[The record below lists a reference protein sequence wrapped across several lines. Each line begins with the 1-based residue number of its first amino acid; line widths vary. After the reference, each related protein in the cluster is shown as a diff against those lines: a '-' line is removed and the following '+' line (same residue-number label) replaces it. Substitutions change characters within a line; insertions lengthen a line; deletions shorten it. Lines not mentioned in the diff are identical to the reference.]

1 MKYNIKV
8 CLQPVKGSALLPVRL
23 RVTWCGCRCDLSAG
37 VSYNIEKWL
46 PELGR
51 AKQNTTNN
59 LKQSARE
66 VNAKIEDCVR
76 WVDSFFS
83 RCNLNGVA
91 ITPKQLK
98 AEFSSAFGRQRSA
111 GAENNIFIVFDKFI
125 SHAASSRGWS
135 YNTRRKY
142 GIIKTIIKEY
152 RLTLADLGVGFLQNY
167 INAEIAKGRKN
178 TTIAKNV
185 RCLKVF
191 CDWCFNAGFIPS
203 GVAEFVPRLKW
214 SEGNNKA
221 VVFLEYAEIETLL
234 KARDSLSASL
244 QITADMFLFSC
255 FSGLRF
261 SDIVKL
267 KKTDI
272 YNGKINIVTQKTA
285 EALQIEL
292 NNYTVAIYKKYKN
305 FFVASPLLFPSI
317 SNQVLNRELK
327 TIFAK
332 LDLRRPVTLTAFSGS
347 ERIETTAP
355 LCDIISFHAARR
367 TFVVECL
374 RRGIAPAVVMKWTG
388 HADFDAMRPYIE
400 IVDSLKESE
409 MQKFNI

>member
-8 CLQPVKGSALLPVRL
+8 CLQPVKNSALLPVRL

-76 WVDSFFS
+76 WVDSFFVKS
-83 RCNLNGVA
+83 ELSA
-91 ITPKQLK
+91 TPVTAKTLK
-98 AEFSSAFGRQRSA
+98 AEFASVFGRRSVA
-111 GAENNIFIVFDKFI
+111 PKGETIGAAFDRFMLQN
-125 SHAASSRGWS
+125 STVRGWS
-135 YNTRRKY
+135 WNTRRKY

-152 RLTLADLGVGFLQNY
+152 RLTLADLGVSFLQNY
-167 INAEIAKGRKN
+167 INAEIVKGRKN
-178 TTIAKNV
+178 TTIAKNI

-191 CDWCFNAGFIPS
+191 GDWCFNAGLISS
-203 GVAEFVPRLKW
+203 GMADFVPHLKW

-221 VVFLEYAEIETLL
+221 VVFLEFAEIETLL

-261 SDIVKL
+261 SDIVQL

-292 NNYTVAIYKKYKN
+292 NNYTVAIYEKYKN

>member
-1 MKYNIKV
+1 M
-8 CLQPVKGSALLPVRL
+8 
-23 RVTWCGCRCDLSAG
+23 
-37 VSYNIEKWL
+37 
-46 PELGR
+46 
-51 AKQNTTNN
+51 
-59 LKQSARE
+59 
-66 VNAKIEDCVR
+66 
-76 WVDSFFS
+76 
-83 RCNLNGVA
+83 
-91 ITPKQLK
+91 
-98 AEFSSAFGRQRSA
+98 
-111 GAENNIFIVFDKFI
+111 
-125 SHAASSRGWS
+125 HAASSRGWS

-167 INAEIAKGRKN
+167 INAEITKGRKN

-191 CDWCFNAGFIPS
+191 LDWCFNAGFIPS

-221 VVFLEYAEIETLL
+221 VVFLEFAEIETLL
-234 KARDSLSASL
+234 KARNSLSASL

-292 NNYTVAIYKKYKN
+292 NKFTAGIYEKYK
-305 FFVASPLLFPSI
+305 SLCPGPLLFPSI

-327 TIFAK
+327 TIFK
-332 LDLRRPVTLTAFSGS
+332 ELSLCRPVTLTAFSGS
-347 ERIETTAP
+347 ERVETTAP

>member
-8 CLQPVKGSALLPVRL
+8 CLQPVKNSDLLPVRL
-23 RVTWCGCRCDLSAG
+23 RVSWCGCRCDLSVG
-37 VSYNIEKWL
+37 VSWLPDKWL
-46 PELGR
+46 ATVGR

-76 WVDSFFS
+76 WVDSFFVKS
-83 RCNLNGVA
+83 ELSA
-91 ITPKQLK
+91 TPVTAKTLK
-98 AEFSSAFGRQRSA
+98 AEFASVFGRRSVA
-111 GAENNIFIVFDKFI
+111 PKGETIGAAFDRFMLQN
-125 SHAASSRGWS
+125 STVRGWS
-135 YNTRRKY
+135 WNTRRKY

-167 INAEIAKGRKN
+167 INAEITKGRKN

-191 CDWCFNAGFIPS
+191 CDWCFNAGLIAS

-221 VVFLEYAEIETLL
+221 VVFLELPEIETLL
-234 KARDSLSASL
+234 NAGGLLSESL

-261 SDIVKL
+261 SDLVNL
-267 KKTDI
+267 RKTDI
-272 YNGKINIVTQKTA
+272 KNGKINIVTQKTA
-285 EALQIEL
+285 DALQIEL
-292 NNYTVAIYKKYKN
+292 NKYTADIYAKYKG
-305 FFVASPLLFPSI
+305 LCLGQRLFPEI
-317 SNQVLNRELK
+317 SNQVVNRELK

-332 LDLRRPVTLTAFSGS
+332 LDLCRPVTLTAFSGS
-347 ERIETTAP
+347 ERVETTAP

-400 IVDSLKESE
+400 IVDTLKESE

>member
-23 RVTWCGCRCDLSAG
+23 RVSWCGCRCDLSVG
-37 VSYNIEKWL
+37 VSYNVEKWL

-76 WVDSFFS
+76 WVDAFFS
-83 RCNLNGVA
+83 RCNINGLP
-91 ITPKQLK
+91 ITAKQLK
-98 AEFSSAFGRQRSA
+98 TEFSSAFGRQRAA

-125 SHAASSRGWS
+125 LQSASSRGWS

-152 RLTLADLGVGFLQNY
+152 RLSLADLGVAFLQNY
-167 INAEIAKGRKN
+167 VNAEVSKDRKN

-191 CDWCFNAGFIPS
+191 FDWCFNAGLIPS

-221 VVFLEYAEIETLL
+221 VVFLEFSEIETIL
-234 KARDSLSASL
+234 KARDLLSPSL
-244 QITADMFLFSC
+244 QITADMFLFAC

-261 SDIVKL
+261 SDLVNL
-267 KKTDI
+267 RKTDI
-272 YNGKINIVTQKTA
+272 KNGKINIVTQKTA
-285 EALQIEL
+285 DALQIEL
-292 NNYTVAIYKKYKN
+292 NKYTADIYAKYKGLCLG
-305 FFVASPLLFPSI
+305 PRLFPEI
-317 SNQVLNRELK
+317 SNQVVNRELK

-332 LDLRRPVTLTAFSGS
+332 LDLRRSVTLTAFSGS
-347 ERIETTAP
+347 ERIETTAQ

-400 IVDSLKESE
+400 IVDSLKISE

>member
-8 CLQPVKGSALLPVRL
+8 CLQPVKNSALLPVRL
-23 RVTWCGCRCDLSAG
+23 RVTWSGCRCDLSVG
-37 VSYNIEKWL
+37 VSWLPDKWL
-46 PELGR
+46 ANIGR

-76 WVDSFFS
+76 WVDSFFVKS
-83 RCNLNGVA
+83 ELSA
-91 ITPKQLK
+91 TPVTAKTLK
-98 AEFSSAFGRQRSA
+98 AEFASVFGRRSVA
-111 GAENNIFIVFDKFI
+111 PKGETIGAAFDRFMLQN
-125 SHAASSRGWS
+125 STVRGWS
-135 YNTRRKY
+135 WNTRRKY

-152 RLTLADLGVGFLQNY
+152 RLSLADCGVSFLHNY
-167 INAEIAKGRKN
+167 VNAEVMKGRKN

-191 CDWCFNAGFIPS
+191 FDWCFNAGLIAS
-203 GVAEFVPRLKW
+203 GVADFVPRLKW

-221 VVFLEYAEIETLL
+221 VVFLELPEIETLL
-234 KARDSLSASL
+234 NAGGLLSESL

-261 SDIVKL
+261 SDLVNL
-267 KKTDI
+267 RKTDI
-272 YNGKINIVTQKTA
+272 KNGKINIVTQKTA
-285 EALQIEL
+285 DALQIEL
-292 NNYTVAIYKKYKN
+292 NKYTAAIYAKYKDLCPG
-305 FFVASPLLFPSI
+305 ARLFPSI

-327 TIFAK
+327 TIFKK
-332 LDLRRPVTLTAFSGS
+332 LSLCRPVTLTAFSGS

>member
-1 MKYNIKV
+1 MKHNIKV
-8 CLQPVKGSALLPVRL
+8 CLQPLKNSALLPVRL
-23 RVTWCGCRCDLSAG
+23 RVTWSGCRCDLSAG
-37 VSYNIEKWL
+37 VSYNPDKWSAG
-46 PELGR
+46 LGR
-51 AKQNTTNN
+51 AKANTTNN

-66 VNAKIEDCVR
+66 VNGKIEDCLR
-76 WVDSFFS
+76 WIDSFFA
-83 RCNLNGVA
+83 RCELNGIP
-91 ITPKQLK
+91 ITAKNLK
-98 AEFSSAFGRQRSA
+98 AEFASAFGRQGPGVA
-111 GAENNIFIVFDKFI
+111 ANNIGVVFDKFI
-125 SHAASSRGWS
+125 SHEASLRGWS

-152 RLTLADLGVGFLQNY
+152 RLSLADCGVSFLHNY
-167 INAEIAKGRKN
+167 VSAEVMKGRKN

-191 CDWCFNAGFIPS
+191 FDWCFNAGLISS
-203 GVAEFVPRLKW
+203 GVADFVPHLKW

-221 VVFLEYAEIETLL
+221 VVFLELPEIETLL
-234 KARDSLSASL
+234 NAGGLLSESL

-261 SDIVKL
+261 SDLVNL
-267 KKTDI
+267 RKTDI
-272 YNGKINIVTQKTA
+272 KNGKINIVTQKTA
-285 EALQIEL
+285 DALQIEL
-292 NNYTVAIYKKYKN
+292 NKYTAAIYAKYKDLCPG
-305 FFVASPLLFPSI
+305 AHLFPAI
-317 SNQVLNRELK
+317 SNQVVNRELK
-327 TIFAK
+327 TIFKK
-332 LDLRRPVTLTAFSGS
+332 LSLCRPVTLTAFSGAD
-347 ERIETTAP
+347 RIETTAQ
-355 LCDIISFHAARR
+355 LCDIISFHAGRR